1 MAQLCQWLALT
12 LGLAFHRRLQL
23 LVSSGY
29 TLQVTGGLLGHVAG
43 NTRRLLPSALPCR
56 HHATTELGRRRVRQS
71 SPGMSVG
78 TRVGAG
84 DVRRDVGLYHGTL
97 MRRWRWKLRRSKCPA
112 IVERHRALRVG
123 DIGVHLE
130 IVARA
135 THVLSNPTTRA
146 AGGKDQDEAGTGG
159 VMGVGVALAGSGWA
173 VDRKGEGSRGGKQPR
188 TSATGAVPRRERI
201 KAMRVE
207 GVSSLQAVCPS
218 EFRYGVFGSC
228 YRHIRLRLENA
239 AGARVVRRVR
249 VAPDERRPV
258 GRGIMT
264 ARRVGE

>member
-1 MAQLCQWLALT
+1 MLVVVDKRRTGVGRGLGDERGAALY
-12 LGLAFHRRLQL
+12 
-23 LVSSGY
+23 V
-29 TLQVTGGLLGHVAG
+29 VTHHLLGHVAG

-135 THVLSNPTTRA
+135 THVLSN
-146 AGGKDQDEAGTGG
+146 
-159 VMGVGVALAGSGWA
+159 
-173 VDRKGEGSRGGKQPR
+173 RGGKQPR